1 MDRSAA
7 TRRRRG
13 AGLGRPTGGT
23 RVAIVTRISTDEV
36 NQPYSLEAEAK
47 GLEAF
52 VASQPGQTITTAS
65 WTRPRGPPWSVRAS
79 RPPWPGFTLRARRG
93 WKY

>member
-52 VASQPGQTITTAS
+52 VASQPGQTITHRFVDQAS
-65 WTRPRGPPWSVRAS
+65 GATLERPGLQAALAGV
-79 RPPWPGFTLRARRG
+79 TLRARRG